1 MRWVSSREGAIVGLI
16 IDLHL
21 HTRLHSSCS
30 QIDPDALIRTA
41 IRAGLDGIVI
51 TEHHYQWRT
60 DDIDALKKRSG
71 EPHFLVLAAFEYAS
85 RQGDI
90 LIYGLEPSEAD
101 TMKPGMPPEEA
112 VAYAHRLGG
121 VCIAAHPT
129 RAGMGYDDRIGQL
142 GLDAIETAS
151 VNLQEHEQRLAAQ
164 LAITTSLRPVNA
176 SDAHRLVDVGR
187 YGTEFADPIHTIK
200 DLRDAIQRGRFRPA
214 IYTEA

>member
-1 MRWVSSREGAIVGLI
+1 MGII

-30 QIDPDALIRTA
+30 QIDPDALLRTA

-51 TEHHYQWRT
+51 TEHHYQWPLQEVA
-60 DDIDALKKRSG
+60 ALRERSG
-71 EPHFLVLAAFEYAS
+71 EPHFLVLSGFEYAS

-90 LIYGLEPSEAD
+90 LIYGLDPSEAT

-112 VAYAHRLGG
+112 VAHVHQLGG

-142 GLDAIETAS
+142 GLDGIETAS
-151 VNLQEHEQRLAAQ
+151 VNLLEHEQRLAAQ
-164 LAITTSLRPVNA
+164 LAIMTALRPINA

-187 YGTEFADPIHTIK
+187 YATEFADPIQSIG
-200 DLRDAIQRGRFRPA
+200 DLCNAIRCGRFRPA
-214 IYTEA
+214 IYSAT